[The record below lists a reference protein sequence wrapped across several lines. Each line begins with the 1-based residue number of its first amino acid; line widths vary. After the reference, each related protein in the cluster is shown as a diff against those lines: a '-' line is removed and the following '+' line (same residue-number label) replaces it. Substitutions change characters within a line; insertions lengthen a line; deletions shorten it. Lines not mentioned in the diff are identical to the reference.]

1 MRREEV
7 LYLADRAGLGG
18 DVDPEALMAFANLV
32 AIMERRECR
41 QAAMDSMSKSQS
53 WDVKNGVM
61 YAVNA
66 ITARGG
72 IYE

>member
-1 MRREEV
+1 MRKEEV
-7 LYLADRAGLGG
+7 LYLAGRAGI
-18 DVDPEALMAFANLV
+18 DNDTDPEALVAFASLIAV
-32 AIMERRECR
+32 MERRECR
-41 QAAMDSMSKSQS
+41 RAAMDTMSRSEN

-61 YAVNA
+61 HAVNA

>member
-1 MRREEV
+1 MKREEV
-7 LYLADRAGLGG
+7 LYLAGKAGI
-18 DVDPEALMAFANLV
+18 DNDTDPEALMAFASLIAV
-32 AIMERRECR
+32 MERRECR
-41 QAAMDSMSKSQS
+41 RAAMDTMSKIPS
-53 WDVKNGVM
+53 WDTKNGVM